1 MLGTASDTVRFLSNG
16 ESPASGDWYGIRYQS
31 YPAGNV
37 SYARFDHA
45 SQAIQ
50 YQNWSAYSNSNQYS
64 DTLKVR
70 HNKIVNSG
78 SGISIFM

>member
-1 MLGTASDTVRFLSNG
+1 MRNRVEIIVNGGLDVLGTASDTVRFLSNG

-45 SQAIQ
+45 SQVIQ
-50 YQNWSAYSNSNQYS
+50 YQNVCLQQF
-64 DTLKVR
+64 
-70 HNKIVNSG
+70 G
-78 SGISIFM
+78 